1 MWDVRSFGMLAG
13 MWVRVSWAYRTSFV
27 LMLGASLLLTGV
39 DFAAIVVVFSN
50 VDRIGGF
57 GLHEIAFLSGA
68 TTLGLGMGDLVV
80 GNVERLGTRIRLC
93 TFDAMLVRPVGV
105 LVQMCAD
112 ESRCDVSAGCSR
124 APSSSPGR

>member
-13 MWVRVSWAYRTSFV
+13 MWVRVSWAYRTSFL

-57 GLHEIAFLSGA
+57 GLQRDRLPLRRHHAGA
-68 TTLGLGMGDLVV
+68 RHG
-80 GNVERLGTRIRLC
+80 
-93 TFDAMLVRPVGV
+93 
-105 LVQMCAD
+105 
-112 ESRCDVSAGCSR
+112 
-124 APSSSPGR
+124 